1 MSKTVNDLVGAISER
16 VNQLADL
23 KMPELRL
30 THPQVEGTGTNYEGN
45 QVTLG
50 MTRGQIIADII
61 LDEFS
66 LEFDKD
72 IEEE

>member
-1 MSKTVNDLVGAISER
+1 MKKVNQLIGEITER

-30 THPQVEGTGTNYEGN
+30 AHPQVVGTGSNYEALQATMG
-45 QVTLG
+45 LS
-50 MTRGQIIADII
+50 RGQIIADII
-61 LDEFS
+61 LEEFS

-72 IEEE
+72 IEE